1 MYMFVMKHFA
11 LSIVTIH
18 SYLNVAYELHDLG
31 SECIMLSFIIKVL
44 VNRLSWRTML
54 VLIIF
59 QGFDYLYTLKYF
71 EVPYLW

>member
-1 MYMFVMKHFA
+1 MFVMKHFA
-11 LSIVTIH
+11 LSSVTIR

-59 QGFDYLYTLKYF
+59 QGFDYLYMLKYF